1 MGLCLGVPAADDKG
15 AHEAFEMKK
24 VYSKKQKNHFT
35 SLLMSIKTFLLLQ
48 MTWCVIAINP
58 ISCLP

>member
-1 MGLCLGVPAADDKG
+1 MLAAEDKG
-15 AHEAFEMKK
+15 AHEAFEVK

-48 MTWCVIAINP
+48 MTCSGV
-58 ISCLP
+58 L